1 MARELF
7 ALYSAFPEKACAGK
21 TQIVASGNGIR
32 KNRLLREDVEKVFGL
47 PVVFTDREE
56 EAASGAAL
64 YVRQAVIEG
73 GAECR

>member
-1 MARELF
+1 M
-7 ALYSAFPEKACAGK
+7 
-21 TQIVASGNGIR
+21 ASGNGIR

-64 YVRQAVIEG
+64 YVRQAIIEG